1 MNFLLKEY
9 IKNITEED
17 IYNFAVKEGINLL
30 DYETKVIYM
39 YLKNYWNVF
48 LNENATFLFEELK
61 EKLKPN
67 TYNKIID
74 LYNKYKKNKPL

>member
-48 LNENATFLFEELK
+48 LNEDATFLFEELK